1 MSRAGGA
8 YVLLTGPPSLMFHKE
23 RGPSLPTWGPCS
35 APQGRAK
42 VARLAPVLK
51 APLSVSRHHAGS
63 QTYQGP
69 CIQLETPQSRA

>member
-51 APLSVSRHHAGS
+51 TPSVFPGTMQVAKPTRGHAFS
-63 QTYQGP
+63 
-69 CIQLETPQSRA
+69 